1 MDNKLSELSK
11 PVAYSLRFRNMN
23 GKPDKTINA
32 NTTFSTLEKAKAYGL
47 GNRYVTQDDGKIVC
61 VRAPSQ
67 DPIVEPLYSQEY
79 VSALLEKSKEKDE
92 RAIACVNAFDGIETE
107 RIAGKSL
114 GEFLAGELYLN
125 KAEPKQDGSFG
136 FTFSGLAVQLMADC
150 FADQFKSSG
159 AINYL
164 ELLFEHAEVGEMTV
178 TMQRVEGLTPA
189 QKLAAAE
196 QRIAELEEQSE
207 QFKKEL
213 HNESAANAHAY
224 ERIRELE
231 KRLATPVRLPEK
243 YNMKM
248 AGDKS
253 TKSMFYG
260 HNSAIND
267 SAKAIRAAGFAVEG
281 DSE

>member
-1 MDNKLSELSK
+1 MKNKLSELSK
-11 PVAYSLRFRNMN
+11 PVMYVVR
-23 GKPDKTINA
+23 
-32 NTTFSTLEKAKAYGL
+32 TLGGSVASVKSHSY
-47 GNRYVTQDDGKIVC
+47 T
-61 VRAPSQ
+61 APKGFTS
-67 DPIVEPLYSQEY
+67 EPLYSQEY

-92 RAIACVNAFDGIETE
+92 RAIACVNAFEGIETD

-196 QRIAELEEQSE
+196 QRIAELEAEE
-207 QFKKEL
+207 EVW
-213 HNESAANAHAY
+213 ESAALKHLARA
-224 ERIRELE
+224 EEAE
-231 KRLATPVRLPEK
+231 KRLATPVRLPLL
-243 YNMKM
+243 YSPDPWMSPDPD
-248 AGDKS
+248 GTWLDKEDVK
-253 TKSMFYG
+253 KS
-260 HNSAIND
+260 
-267 SAKAIRAAGFAVEG
+267 IRAAGFTVEG
-281 DSE
+281 D

>member
-1 MDNKLSELSK
+1 MDKLSELSK
-11 PVAYSLRFRNMN
+11 PVAWRYRYT
-23 GKPDKTINA
+23 KPGITDSDGEAWVGDWK
-32 NTTFSTLEKAKAYGL
+32 F
-47 GNRYVTQDDGKIVC
+47 VTDEVNC
-61 VRAPSQ
+61 NPAPNYQ
-67 DPIVEPLYSQEY
+67 RCALYSQEY

-92 RAIACVNAFDGIETE
+92 RAIACVNAFEGIETD

-196 QRIAELEEQSE
+196 QRIADLEAIKAAAEKLVRCKGRYHSE
-207 QFKKEL
+207 QNYRALAALFGVTTPDLPPAEGDSEAVIAEL
-213 HNESAANAHAY
+213 RA
-224 ERIRELE
+224 
-231 KRLATPVRLPEK
+231 KLATPVRLPDSRQCVS
-243 YNMKM
+243 
-248 AGDKS
+248 GDRYQWS
-253 TKSMFYG
+253 DG
-260 HNSAIND
+260 VHNYRQDTIATLRD
-267 SAKAIRAAGFAVEG
+267 QGFNCVE
-281 DSE
+281 DL